1 MEQFSR
7 VLLPASCL
15 MFFFMSALAWS
26 QSYPARPVRLVVPFA
41 AGGSTDIVGRLLSE
55 KLREGW
61 GQSVI
66 VDNRGGAGGLIG
78 SEIVARALPDGYTL
92 LLSSGS
98 IMTAHKYMYK
108 LPFDPDKAFLP
119 ITNVVRSPQVVMVAN
134 ALPVRSVKE
143 LIDFSSRKPDSL
155 RYGSAGVGSQI
166 HLGAE
171 MLLFAARISGIH
183 VPFGGGGPALAA
195 LTSGEIQLLV
205 PNLPS
210 GMTLLKSGRARAIAV
225 TGKKRSEQ
233 LPDVATV
240 AETIPGFEN
249 EGWFG
254 LIAPAGTPGTIV
266 RMIHAA
272 TTRILG
278 DLSNKP
284 RFESLGMLPVGN
296 SPSEFAEEI
305 RSESRIWEK
314 VVRERKLSVR

>member
-1 MEQFSR
+1 
-7 VLLPASCL
+7 LLA
-15 MFFFMSALAWS
+15 
-26 QSYPARPVRLVVPFA
+26 
-41 AGGSTDIVGRLLSE
+41 E

-108 LPFDPDKAFLP
+108 LPFDPEKAFLP

-134 ALPVRSVKE
+134 ALPVKNVKE
-143 LIDFSSRKPDSL
+143 LIDFSSKNPDSL

-171 MLLFAARISGIH
+171 MLLFAARINGIH

-195 LTSGEIQLLV
+195 LASGEIQLLV

-210 GMTLLKSGRARAIAV
+210 GMVLLKSGRARAIAV
-225 TGKKRSEQ
+225 TSKKRSEQ
-233 LPDVATV
+233 LPDVAAV
-240 AETIPGFEN
+240 AETIPGFES

-254 LIAPAGTPGTIV
+254 LIAPAGTPDAIV
-266 RMIHAA
+266 RTIHAA

-278 DLSNKP
+278 DPLNKP

-296 SPSEFAEEI
+296 SISGFAEEI
-305 RSESRIWEK
+305 RLESGIWER

>member
-1 MEQFSR
+1 MVQFFR

-15 MFFFMSALAWS
+15 MLFIMNASAWA

-92 LLSSGS
+92 LLASGS

-108 LPFDPDKAFLP
+108 LPFDPQKAFLP
-119 ITNVVRSPQVVMVAN
+119 ITNIVRSPQVVMVAN

-143 LIDFSSRKPDSL
+143 LVDFANSKPDSL

-171 MLLFAARISGIH
+171 MLLFATRVGGIH

-195 LTSGEIQLLV
+195 LASGEIQLLV

-210 GMTLLKSGRARAIAV
+210 GITLLKSGRARAIAV

-240 AETIPGFEN
+240 AETIPGFES

-254 LIAPAGTPGTIV
+254 LIAPAGTPSPIV
-266 RMIHAA
+266 KTIHAA
-272 TTRILG
+272 TIRILA
-278 DLSNKP
+278 DPLNKP

-296 SPSEFAEEI
+296 SISEFSEEI
-305 RSESRIWEK
+305 RSESGIWEK
-314 VVRERKLSVR
+314 VVRERKLMVR